1 MFTPGQSKY
10 RLAHRDTA
18 QTDIHQLVRC
28 RDMSYSLQIA
38 LNNLSDTLFINYQSQ
53 ITPRWSR
60 RTNQLLLSV
69 YNRNVQNRKFLTV
82 KKLNFYRKFNQ
93 LIAIAST
100 HSHFMNTFVKSR
112 KFFTLKQLLN
122 KQFLKQLLII
132 VPYSFLVNSCGSQ
145 NTFQKTFPTYFFHE
159 NV

>member
-69 YNRNVQNRKFLTV
+69 LIYIYNRNVQNRKFLTV
-82 KKLNFYRKFNQ
+82 KKLNFYRKFYQ

-100 HSHFMNTFVKSR
+100 HSRFMNAFVKSR
-112 KFFTLKQLLN
+112 KIFPLKQLLN
-122 KQFLKQLLII
+122 KQFWKQLLII
-132 VPYSFLVNSCGSQ
+132 VPYSFPC
-145 NTFQKTFPTYFFHE
+145 
-159 NV
+159 

>member
-1 MFTPGQSKY
+1 MQNQNLHTLYITDLAFNENNKNYLLVFTRVSSWFVYTWPSKY

-18 QTDIHQLVRC
+18 QTYIHQLVRC

-69 YNRNVQNRKFLTV
+69 
-82 KKLNFYRKFNQ
+82 
-93 LIAIAST
+93 
-100 HSHFMNTFVKSR
+100 
-112 KFFTLKQLLN
+112 LLYIY
-122 KQFLKQLLII
+122 II
-132 VPYSFLVNSCGSQ
+132 VMYKTGNFLQLKSWIFTENW
-145 NTFQKTFPTYFFHE
+145 PTYCNSFNSLTFYE
-159 NV
+159 CIC

>member
-1 MFTPGQSKY
+1 
-10 RLAHRDTA
+10 
-18 QTDIHQLVRC
+18 
-28 RDMSYSLQIA
+28 MSYSLQIA

-60 RTNQLLLSV
+60 RKNQLLLSV
-69 YNRNVQNRKFLTV
+69 LIYRIYNCNVQNRKFFTV

-100 HSHFMNTFVKSR
+100 HSRLINAFVKSR

-145 NTFQKTFPTYFFHE
+145 NTFQKTFLTYFFHE